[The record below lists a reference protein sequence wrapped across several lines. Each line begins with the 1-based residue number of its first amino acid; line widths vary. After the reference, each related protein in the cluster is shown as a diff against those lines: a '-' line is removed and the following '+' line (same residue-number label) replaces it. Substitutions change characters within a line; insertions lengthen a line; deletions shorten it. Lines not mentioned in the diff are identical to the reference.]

1 MKICTSTV
9 WPLNSNRLLMLSG
22 TFVGIQELFF
32 FGKFR
37 DDPEREHI
45 AHPSSLE
52 YSQSSTLASPAE
64 TRMLPVQIC
73 ASLVVQPSE
82 LSIDISLVALT
93 VIPLHVKH
101 QGHAQDKD
109 HGAGGQVQPITNRV
123 VGRVVWYKCPC
134 GDQTAHVAWK
144 LSALRTLIQTMQIE
158 HTEHDVRAN
167 GRSARRVSQD
177 VRRHLGVAQRSER
190 KGTGGDDECR
200 AVAHLRVRG
209 SEEHDVSDHYQRGG
223 DDEEDVPS
231 VEAPGQEG
239 KHDCEE
245 GSDYVRWH
253 SAELLVNYRGAG
265 VDCLDRVL
273 ARS

>member
-1 MKICTSTV
+1 MSLEPSAHRMQGACVPVGRMREPRLENTSAEMFEM
-9 WPLNSNRLLMLSG
+9 N
-22 TFVGIQELFF
+22 
-32 FGKFR
+32 
-37 DDPEREHI
+37 
-45 AHPSSLE
+45 SSL
-52 YSQSSTLASPAE
+52 S
-64 TRMLPVQIC
+64 R
-73 ASLVVQPSE
+73 
-82 LSIDISLVALT
+82 D
-93 VIPLHVKH
+93 
-101 QGHAQDKD
+101 
-109 HGAGGQVQPITNRV
+109 
-123 VGRVVWYKCPC
+123 
-134 GDQTAHVAWK
+134 
-144 LSALRTLIQTMQIE
+144 
-158 HTEHDVRAN
+158 
-167 GRSARRVSQD
+167 SQD